1 MLETLS
7 LGARAALASAVVHG
21 TIAAAVVSQLLPAAP
36 GAQVSPVVFVDVQND
51 VTPFLPPPPPPLPP
65 PERQS
70 VMPFPRASLDS
81 RAQPEVAS
89 PGPQPTAPT
98 SPAPVTN
105 EVMAAPAVA
114 DAPATSLPVFRM
126 SMGGGAMTGSAPA
139 TGAGARTAEAEIVDE
154 SSASALA
161 DRLYG
166 PSPVYPRDAQAARIE
181 GDVPLL
187 LLVDTTGHV
196 ADVRVQRR
204 AGYGLDEAAVAAAR
218 EWTFKPRMQGGRA
231 IAVRVAWTMQFRLD

>member
-21 TIAAAVVSQLLPAAP
+21 TIAAAVASQLLPAAP

-81 RAQPEVAS
+81 RAHQEVPS
-89 PGPQPTAPT
+89 PAPQPAAPT
-98 SPAPVTN
+98 SLVAPEAT
-105 EVMAAPAVA
+105 ATPSAVEA
-114 DAPATSLPVFRM
+114 STTTLPVFRM
-126 SMGGGAMTGSAPA
+126 SMAGGSTGAPA
-139 TGAGARTAEAEIVDE
+139 TGVGARTAVAEVLDE
-154 SSASALA
+154 DSASALA
-161 DRLYG
+161 DRLNG
-166 PSPVYPRDAQAARIE
+166 PSPVYPRDAQAARVE

-187 LLVDTTGHV
+187 LVVDTTGHV

-204 AGYGLDEAAVAAAR
+204 AGYGLDEAAVAAVR
-218 EWTFKPRMQGGRA
+218 EWTFKPRMQGGRS